1 MINIINRFM
10 WRKLFKLYQND
21 FKNTPCIA
29 SLAVLP
35 SRKA

>member
-1 MINIINRFM
+1 M
-10 WRKLFKLYQND
+10 RKLFKLSQND
-21 FKNTPCIA
+21 YKNAPCIA

>member
-1 MINIINRFM
+1 M
-10 WRKLFKLYQND
+10 RKLFKLYQND
-21 FKNTPCIA
+21 YKNTPRIA